1 MSFAHYACSR
11 TLTLWLRDRSNQKPK
26 DYVAFLNLCVV
37 CFIQLCR
44 RRRVRSTRSV
54 DFEAHVIW
62 TAKISPRAFD
72 QKNLTRKWFLGLL
85 WPPNNVNSYVLT
97 PPCSVACP
105 GRELVSPS
113 SWQQAA
119 VNLIWG
125 RYGSSVALTTVNQT
139 EHILVVLISPL
150 PAYFRQT
157 CPCQGWEWGHGW
169 RRWSSLNL
177 SPV

>member
-1 MSFAHYACSR
+1 MWRFWTYASFVLSSCAGGDACAPHAPWILRRMS
-11 TLTLWLRDRSNQKPK
+11 SNDSGTKEHFCAK
-26 DYVAFLNLCVV
+26 VAQTF
-37 CFIQLCR
+37 F
-44 RRRVRSTRSV
+44 
-54 DFEAHVIW
+54 W